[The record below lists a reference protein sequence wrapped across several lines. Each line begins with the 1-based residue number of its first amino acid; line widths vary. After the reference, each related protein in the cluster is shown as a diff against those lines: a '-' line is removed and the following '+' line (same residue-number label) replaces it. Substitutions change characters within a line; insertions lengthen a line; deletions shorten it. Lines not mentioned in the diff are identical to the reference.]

1 MKIFQRS
8 QAKRLLREMED
19 AQTYEQ
25 WAELAE
31 AYDEENGLDE
41 WKRDDACEC
50 YDHRA
55 IRERLDV
62 IRDLRFRRE
71 YHRLLFTLNEGIH
84 GNLGGMGK
92 PSLYNKAKLGT
103 KNLIT
108 RYIEEICG
116 ALHDLDEVDDSVL
129 SLEEKQDFF
138 IRASHCYGRSALM
151 LSGGAV
157 LGYFHAGVL
166 KALFD
171 QTLLPEI
178 ISGSSAGSIL
188 AAVACCHTDDELIER
203 LSLDK
208 LHHEV
213 EEVSAIRPVISL
225 RSAGKPNI
233 DAGNLRDYLAKILP
247 DITFEE
253 AFKLTGRK
261 LNITVTGLSTRQAPR
276 LLNAITS
283 PNVLVR
289 TAVQASCAI
298 YGVYPPVTLMCRNAS
313 GETVPYLPGEKW
325 IDGSFADDL
334 PAKRLTRLYGVN
346 HFISSMTNPAAL
358 AITPDPDRTPSM
370 LGEIINYQARF
381 WKHSSAEALRFTR
394 DHIRIKS
401 PVISLMQHLTYGVLA
416 QEYTADINIFLRN
429 RWDHP
434 LRLLAPPSREAMH
447 RLIHEG
453 ERSTWEK
460 IEMVRNCTA
469 ISRTLDTILH
479 RRGWE
484 N

>member
-8 QAKRLLREMED
+8 RAKQLLSEMEQ
-19 AQTYEQ
+19 AESYEQ
-25 WAELAE
+25 WAALAAE
-31 AYDEENGLDE
+31 YDEENGLDE
-41 WKRDDACEC
+41 WRQDDACES
-50 YDHRA
+50 YDYRA
-55 IRERLDV
+55 IRERLDI

-71 YHRLLFTLNEGIH
+71 YQKLLFTLNEGIH

-92 PSLYNKAKLGT
+92 PSLYNKARLGT

-108 RYIEEICG
+108 RYVQEVCG
-116 ALHDLDEVDDSVL
+116 ALEDLNEVDESVL
-129 SLEEKQDFF
+129 SLEDKQDFF
-138 IRASHCYGRSALM
+138 VRASHCYGRSALM

-188 AAVACCHTDDELIER
+188 AAAACCHTDDELIDR
-203 LSLDK
+203 LSLDN
-208 LHHEV
+208 LHHEA
-213 EEVSAIRPVISL
+213 EETSAIRPVVAL
-225 RSAGKPNI
+225 GVTRKPNI
-233 DAGNLRDYLAKILP
+233 DAGNLREYLAKILP
-247 DITFEE
+247 DLTFQE
-253 AFKLTGRK
+253 AFELTGRK

-283 PNVLVR
+283 PNVLIR

-298 YGVYPPVTLMCRNAS
+298 YGIYPPVTLMCRNSA

-358 AITPDPDRTPSM
+358 AITPDPDRPPNA
-370 LGEIINYQARF
+370 LRELVNYQARF
-381 WKHSSAEALRFTR
+381 WKFSSAEALRFTR

-460 IEMVRNCTA
+460 VEMVRNCTA
-469 ISRTLDTILH
+469 ISRTLDGILH
-479 RRGWE
+479 SRGWE
-484 N
+484 K

>member
-1 MKIFQRS
+1 MKIFQQSRS
-8 QAKRLLREMED
+8 KQLLRDMQKAE
-19 AQTYEQ
+19 TYEQ
-25 WAELAE
+25 WAELAS

-41 WKRDDACEC
+41 WKLDDACES
-50 YDHRA
+50 YDYRA
-55 IRERLDV
+55 IRERLDI
-62 IRDLRFRRE
+62 IRDLRFRGE
-71 YHRLLFTLNEGIH
+71 HHNLLFTLNEGIH

-92 PSLYNKAKLGT
+92 PSLYNKAMLGT
-103 KNLIT
+103 KNLIA
-108 RYIEEICG
+108 RYVEEICG
-116 ALHDLDEVDDSVL
+116 ALEDIAEVDDSVI
-129 SLEEKQDFF
+129 SEAEKQDFF

-188 AAVACCHTDDELIER
+188 AATACTHTDDELIER
-203 LSLDK
+203 LSLDN
-208 LHHEV
+208 LHQEV
-213 EEVSAIRPVISL
+213 DQTEAIRPIMSL
-225 RSAGKPNI
+225 RAKRKPNM
-233 DAGNLRDYLAKILP
+233 DAGNLREYLAKILP
-247 DITFEE
+247 DLTFQE
-253 AFKLTGRK
+253 AYELTGRK

-283 PNVLVR
+283 PNVLIR

-298 YGVYPPVTLMCRNAS
+298 YGIYPPVQLMCRNS
-313 GETVPYLPGEKW
+313 KGETVPYLPGQKW

-334 PAKRLTRLYGVN
+334 PAKRLTRLFGVN

-358 AITPDPDRTPSM
+358 AITPDPDASPSVLRDM
-370 LGEIINYQARF
+370 MSYQARF
-381 WKHSSAEALRFTR
+381 LKFSTAEALRFSR

-401 PVISLMQHLTYGVLA
+401 PMISLMQHLTYGVLA

-460 IEMVRNCTA
+460 VEMVRNCTA
-469 ISRTLDTILH
+469 ISRTLDRILH
-479 RRGWE
+479 TRGWE
-484 N
+484 K